1 MQKSRYAF
9 AIVAA
14 LMLSVSASASAAC
27 NVQDARVCAIDAKL
41 QSQIA
46 TKVEYVDAAVSADAA
61 TAVEYDWVA
70 PGKHIIR
77 IGDTRAMDD
86 QALMFALAHEFGRAA
101 SNHGRQLVEVVT
113 HDQDK
118 QMSNADLLAKYG
130 AHAAAVKPSL
140 KVFNHKKVHEADAL
154 AVVMLGNAGVDPMAA
169 MQAAL
174 AERGATA
181 THPARAARIEKAKA
195 FLEKQNS

>member
-1 MQKSRYAF
+1 MKKSLYAF
-9 AIVAA
+9 AIVSA
-14 LMLSVSASASAAC
+14 LMLSVSASAASC

-41 QSQIA
+41 QAQVA

-86 QALMFALAHEFGRAA
+86 KALMFALAHEYSRAA

-113 HDQDK
+113 HDDDK
-118 QMSNADLLAKYG
+118 QMSNKDLLAKYG
-130 AHAAAVKPSL
+130 FHAAAVKPSL

-154 AVVMLGNAGVDPMAA
+154 AVVMLGNVGEDPLAA
-169 MQAAL
+169 MQSAL

-181 THPARAARIEKAKA
+181 THPSRATRIEKAKA